1 MDGVKSYIGCCCEA
15 FFAKHQQMF
24 RDVGIPGVLIDIEN
38 STCYELGKEID
49 ALSGRFENQTH
60 LRIEVL
66 KKIISYAN
74 NNM

>member
-1 MDGVKSYIGCCCEA
+1 
-15 FFAKHQQMF
+15 MF

-38 STCYELGKEID
+38 STCYELGKEVD